1 MSKIDQAIHIAKNNL
16 RSCYSDRG
24 IQTGSR
30 RVYWSW
36 DSFFASFGALEL
48 GDTDVVKK
56 NLNLYLENQDRFG
69 NTPKRIANPL
79 YPLRFLGFKIDEAWD
94 KKKPSYASPY
104 YSGTSISQNPI
115 LVICF
120 NQYIE
125 KTNDIKFLEQN
136 FDKLTKIFDFLKT
149 RTYKNGLLK
158 EPVGGGWAESIL
170 KRGAIT
176 YTNVC
181 YCEALNCMSKL
192 SKKANRIDLAEQFE
206 LQCEKI
212 KSAINSLLWERSDG
226 GYYSDWFG
234 VSRHHYFN
242 SDGNLLAI
250 LWHVADKTKTKKINN
265 ALDFLLE
272 KANFPLPMTLNRY
285 YFWRV
290 FFTNQIAGIK
300 HYHMSFSWIWLGCLA
315 AIVKQE
321 IGQLKESKKIILKI
335 SEIIVRDGCVQ
346 EIYHKGHAVT
356 AWLYKSEKP
365 WAWSAGLFLYTCKKL
380 GYKL

>member
-1 MSKIDQAIHIAKNNL
+1 MTKIDQAIQIAKKNL
-16 RSCYSDRG
+16 RSCYGDRG

-30 RVYWSW
+30 KVYWSW
-36 DSFFASFGALEL
+36 DSFFASFGSLEI
-48 GDTDVVKK
+48 GDFEIVKK
-56 NLNLYLENQDRFG
+56 NLQLFLHFQNKQG

-79 YPLRFLGFKIDEAWD
+79 YPLRYLGLPISESWD
-94 KKKPSYASPY
+94 KKRPSFASPY
-104 YSGTSISQNPI
+104 YTGISISQNPV

-120 NQYIE
+120 YEYIK
-125 KTNDIKFLEQN
+125 KTGNKDFLKDN
-136 FDKLTKIFDFLKT
+136 FAKLLEIFDFLKT

-176 YTNVC
+176 YTNAC
-181 YCEALNCMSKL
+181 YVRSLWCM
-192 SKKANRIDLAEQFE
+192 AELCKETKNYE
-206 LQCEKI
+206 LEKRFLLEYQN
-212 KSAINSLLWERSDG
+212 INDQINNHLWEKSDG

-234 VSRHHYFN
+234 VSRHHYFS

-250 LWHVADKTKTKKINN
+250 LWNIADKTKTKKINR

-272 KANFPLPMTLNRY
+272 NAKFPLPMTLNRY

-290 FFTNQIAGIK
+290 FFANQIAGIK
-300 HYHMSFSWIWLGCLA
+300 NYHMSYSWIWLGCLA
-315 AIVKQE
+315 ALAKHK
-321 IGQLKESKKIILKI
+321 IGQTKEAKKIISRI
-335 SEIIVRDGCVQ
+335 SEIIVRDDCVQ
-346 EIYHKGHAVT
+346 EIYHKSYAVR

-365 WAWSAGLFLYTCKKL
+365 WAWSAGLFLYACKKL